1 MKTSVVFKNIKAA
14 TLWLVTILSPLPWG
28 GVGGGMLLSSCNNW
42 LDVLPNNEQV
52 TDDYWKSKED
62 VEAVIAS
69 GYYYMRQSVPTII
82 KWGELRGGAIYTLNT
97 GDGKLQDFN
106 MTPEHSLCDWSTLYK
121 VIGMA
126 NSVIMYAPGVK
137 DDTYYDAIRNSHL
150 AEAYFLRDYCFL
162 LLVKNFREVPM
173 VLTAYVNDNASFD
186 LAKSSE
192 AEIIAR
198 IKEDIKAI
206 LATGAAKGTYEEEWA
221 TKGRVTK
228 WALYALMADACL
240 WSEDWDQC
248 IEYCDMILHATEAF
262 RPAFMSNTNDWYTM
276 FYPGNSNESIFELN
290 WDYSTNQQSN
300 NFASLFTPTGS
311 PALRPTPQATELMK
325 RETEEVRSRGVEE
338 VGRMGRMLLATY
350 VPDNGQVAAW
360 DVSNQYY
367 IWKYYGTD
375 VPDITGGARVYQDA
389 NFIIYRVAEIMLM
402 KAQALTM
409 KGQASWQ
416 EAMNLVNRIR
426 HRAALADF
434 DVDVSELDELTLLE
448 EILNQKELEFMAEAK
463 RWYDLLWLG
472 RIGGNKYKTQFIAK
486 VVEGNETTNQ
496 QWLLSVLQDVNA
508 WYMPIPQADIEHN
521 KLLEQNPYY
530 GTTK

>member
-1 MKTSVVFKNIKAA
+1 M
-14 TLWLVTILSPLPWG
+14 
-28 GVGGGMLLSSCNNW
+28 
-42 LDVLPNNEQV
+42 
-52 TDDYWKSKED
+52 
-62 VEAVIAS
+62 
-69 GYYYMRQSVPTII
+69 I
-82 KWGELRGGAIYTLNT
+82 KWGELRGGAIYTLNS
-97 GDGKLQDFN
+97 GDAKLQDFN
-106 MTPEHSLCDWSTLYK
+106 MTSSHSLCDWSTVYK

-162 LLVKNFREVPM
+162 LLVKNYKEVPM
-173 VLTAYVNDNASFD
+173 VLSAYVNDNASFD
-186 LAKSSE
+186 LAKSPE
-192 AEIIAR
+192 EVIIAQ
-198 IKEDIKAI
+198 IKEDIKTV

-221 TKGRVTK
+221 TKGRATK

-248 IEYCDMILHATEAF
+248 IEYCNLILNATDAF

-290 WDYSTNQQSN
+290 WDYNSNQETN

-311 PALRPTPQATELMK
+311 PALRPTPQACDMMKEETQTLKSSGQTED
-325 RETEEVRSRGVEE
+325 
-338 VGRMGRMLLATY
+338 GRMGRMLLATY
-350 VPDNGQVAAW
+350 VPDNGQVIGW
-360 DVSNQYY
+360 PTSNQYY

-375 VPDITGGARVYQDA
+375 VPDISGGARMHQDA

-409 KGQASWQ
+409 KGESSWT
-416 EAMNLVNRIR
+416 EAVSLINRIR
-426 HRAALADF
+426 NRAGLNDL
-434 DVDVSELDELTLLE
+434 DVVVSELDELTLLE
-448 EILNQKELEFMAEAK
+448 EILDQKEMEFMAEGK

-472 RIGGNKYKTQFIAK
+472 RIANHKYKTQFIAK
-486 VVEGNETTNQ
+486 VIEGNETTNQ
-496 QWLLSVLQDVNA
+496 QWILSVLQDENA
-508 WYMPIPQADIEHN
+508 WYLPIPQADIEHN

>member
-1 MKTSVVFKNIKAA
+1 
-14 TLWLVTILSPLPWG
+14 
-28 GVGGGMLLSSCNNW
+28 
-42 LDVLPNNEQV
+42 
-52 TDDYWKSKED
+52 
-62 VEAVIAS
+62 
-69 GYYYMRQSVPTII
+69 MRQCVPTII

-106 MTPEHSLCDWSTLYK
+106 MTPEHSLCDWSNLYK

-126 NSVIMYAPGVK
+126 NSVIHYAPRVNDK
-137 DDTYYDAIRNSHL
+137 TYADGIRYSHL
-150 AEAYFLRDYCFL
+150 AEAYFMRAYCYL
-162 LLVKNFREVPM
+162 LLVKNYRDVPL
-173 VLTAYVNDNASFD
+173 VLDAYVNDQASFD
-186 LAKSSE
+186 IAKSPE
-192 AEIIAR
+192 KDIIAQ
-198 IKEDIKAI
+198 IKEDVLTTLSFGDTLQLGKNIK
-206 LATGAAKGTYEEEWA
+206 GFYEEEWQ

-228 WALYALMADACL
+228 WALYALMADVCL
-240 WSEDWDQC
+240 WNNDYDECVMYANEILNATDQ
-248 IEYCDMILHATEAF
+248 F
-262 RPAFMSNTNDWYTM
+262 RPAFMSKTNDWYTI
-276 FYPGNSNESIFELN
+276 FYPGNSNESILELN

-325 RETEEVRSRGVEE
+325 TETRELKAAGATED
-338 VGRMGRMLLATY
+338 GRMGRMLLATY

-375 VPDITGGARVYQDA
+375 VPDITGGARVHQDA

-416 EAMNLVNRIR
+416 EAVNIVNRIR
-426 HRAALADF
+426 NRAALPNLDIA
-434 DVDVSELDELTLLE
+434 VSELDELTLLE
-448 EILNQKELEFMAEAK
+448 EILNQKELEFMAEGK

-472 RIGGNKYKTQFIAK
+472 RVGGNKYKTQFIAK